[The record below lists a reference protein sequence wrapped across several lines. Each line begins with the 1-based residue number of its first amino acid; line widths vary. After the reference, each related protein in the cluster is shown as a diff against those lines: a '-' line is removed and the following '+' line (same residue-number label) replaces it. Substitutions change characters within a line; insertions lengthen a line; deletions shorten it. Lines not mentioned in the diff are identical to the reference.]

1 MIKLVARTAEN
12 GSRTLVHAAV
22 GSDGEDWKGQY
33 LSDCAPSEYPSVLGC
48 VANRGLLG

>member
-22 GSDGEDWKGQY
+22 GEDGEDWKGQY
-33 LSDCAPSEYPSVLGC
+33 LSNCEPDQYPFSFCSRADGTLG
-48 VANRGLLG
+48 